1 MNERPINSG
10 TLIALKYW
18 KYQEQFK
25 EFIINAQSQLPPKV
39 REALENQLTR
49 EASKKILQNQID
61 WNTPEAKT
69 ALLLAPDGYDD
80 VLRDRY
86 LYDLIA
92 NSNLPE
98 SMKDAL
104 SEISGTDNIKNLL
117 PQVITLLNLPEYM
130 RDTLLAS
137 DIPDEFLFS
146 WNAET
151 FSNTE
156 SLLQQMEQFI
166 IQFSEKLDVHK
177 RVLTEELD
185 KLEDWVQQMEQ
196 SRSSHD
202 ANASSE
208 SGASSFTT
216 PTSGDS
222 DATSDGK
229 LSEVDE
235 VVIELFN
242 AVPSQKSET
251 RQDETGDSDSSLSNS
266 KDNTEVRRGYMQH
279 SSTII
284 PSLAHL
290 TVQQMRKLD
299 LVSSL
304 FPNIPRETVMEQ
316 LMLPSSEQSTNPGL
330 AAIRESYPGPI
341 RQNFEAI
348 VQYLTDDQISFEDFQ
363 TRFENFQTH
372 LEEDPRYIQILEA
385 IMTRP
390 NIETRYAEVQERLN
404 QATERLRDEHP
415 ELVNEIE
422 EHRAVIDGTLPSLDN
437 ILNTLQS
444 EVEMNAAG
452 TPGALEIPSAE
463 VIVVQAL
470 YNATQDDG
478 APLPREES
486 RDFDASSV
494 ADDTEG
500 VYPQNREEFRILI
513 QEVDKHINKWRL
525 LDSLFPD
532 IPPSTL
538 AREFTVGELL
548 EGRAN
553 PDLAAILDEGP
564 GYRQNLEAILQG
576 LTDTEISVEDFRT
589 RVEELRTLL
598 DANPSYETA
607 LTAALNE
614 TLGEKAEIFLN
625 QLIEAF
631 RNRYPVISEELEE
644 YYRAIREYIERLRDR
659 FEEKVSE
666 SGEEAQWFVQWDDS
680 YLDNLLVPLMKE
692 LPHRLDEIENQ
703 LSDSQHDDLEEIR
716 DAFPKDAAWHDKVSH
731 WFSTLD
737 EGSQKNIQDA
747 YKISNPPTVA
757 QVAGSSDTFG
767 QKAAQ
772 TSNTEESVQQNPTP
786 NRSPEPTKSQDGM
799 LSANHQVQAVLHG
812 DSQESTEDVIEN
824 NGAKLPAKVQV
835 AQVLHSGLL
844 ETQDGTEGETAKL
857 RTPEK
862 PIDVLPIEGPPDS
875 SDSA

>member
-1 MNERPINSG
+1 
-10 TLIALKYW
+10 
-18 KYQEQFK
+18 
-25 EFIINAQSQLPPKV
+25 
-39 REALENQLTR
+39 
-49 EASKKILQNQID
+49 
-61 WNTPEAKT
+61 
-69 ALLLAPDGYDD
+69 
-80 VLRDRY
+80 
-86 LYDLIA
+86 
-92 NSNLPE
+92 
-98 SMKDAL
+98 
-104 SEISGTDNIKNLL
+104 
-117 PQVITLLNLPEYM
+117 
-130 RDTLLAS
+130 
-137 DIPDEFLFS
+137 
-146 WNAET
+146 
-151 FSNTE
+151 
-156 SLLQQMEQFI
+156 
-166 IQFSEKLDVHK
+166 
-177 RVLTEELD
+177 
-185 KLEDWVQQMEQ
+185 
-196 SRSSHD
+196 
-202 ANASSE
+202 
-208 SGASSFTT
+208 
-216 PTSGDS
+216 
-222 DATSDGK
+222 
-229 LSEVDE
+229 
-235 VVIELFN
+235 
-242 AVPSQKSET
+242 
-251 RQDETGDSDSSLSNS
+251 
-266 KDNTEVRRGYMQH
+266 MQH

-304 FPNIPRETVMEQ
+304 FPNIPPETVMEQ

-385 IMTRP
+385 IMTRL

-415 ELVNEIE
+415 DLVNEIE

-452 TPGALEIPSAE
+452 TPGAFEIPSAE

-470 YNATQDDG
+470 YNAAQDNG
-478 APLPREES
+478 APLSFSDVAREEQ
-486 RDFDASSV
+486 RVFDAGSV

-513 QEVDKHINKWRL
+513 QEVDKYINKWRL

-532 IPPSTL
+532 IPRSTL
-538 AREFTVGELL
+538 SREFTAEELL
-548 EGRAN
+548 EGGAN
-553 PDLAAILDEGP
+553 PDLAAILDAVP

-614 TLGEKAEIFLN
+614 TAGEKAEIFLN

-680 YLDNLLVPLMKE
+680 YLDNLPVSLMKE
-692 LPHRLDEIENQ
+692 LPHRLDEIEHQ
-703 LSDSQHDDLEEIR
+703 LSDSQLNDLEEIR

-737 EGSQKNIQDA
+737 EGLHTDIQDA
-747 YKISNPPTVA
+747 YKIGNPPTA
-757 QVAGSSDTFG
+757 TQVHGGSNISGQTGVQISDTEAVRQRSPATHRQIEG
-767 QKAAQ
+767 SIDPVESTKPQDATLPAKLAAQ
-772 TSNTEESVQQNPTP
+772 TAVRSDPPETKGGTESNDDVQ
-786 NRSPEPTKSQDGM
+786 
-799 LSANHQVQAVLHG
+799 LSAKLAAQIAVR
-812 DSQESTEDVIEN
+812 
-824 NGAKLPAKVQV
+824 
-835 AQVLHSGLL
+835 SGLL

-862 PIDVLPIEGPPDS
+862 PIDVLPIEVRPDP